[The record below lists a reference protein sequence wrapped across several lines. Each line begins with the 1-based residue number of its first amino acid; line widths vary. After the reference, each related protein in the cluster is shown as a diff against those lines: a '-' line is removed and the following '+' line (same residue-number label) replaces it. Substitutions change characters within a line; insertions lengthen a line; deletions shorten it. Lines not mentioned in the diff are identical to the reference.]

1 MKIIYFSKA
10 VKQKSQGWK
19 WLGFS
24 WIKLFKWLKEI
35 LKITFYY
42 HLLYKNVISIQ
53 TYMAIIYCW
62 TT

>member
-35 LKITFYY
+35 LKITF
-42 HLLYKNVISIQ
+42 LLSSLI
-53 TYMAIIYCW
+53 
-62 TT
+62 